1 MDNLVKQKN
10 LLYKKIKL
18 KNAEYNKEIQNIH
31 NDIEL
36 LNDKI
41 YNLCEHKW
49 VHDRPS
55 IYDRMET
62 YCTKCGLYI
71 RST

>member
-18 KNAEYNKEIQNIH
+18 KNAEYNKEIQNIY

-36 LNDKI
+36 LNNKI
-41 YNLCEHKW
+41 YNLC
-49 VHDRPS
+49 
-55 IYDRMET
+55 
-62 YCTKCGLYI
+62 
-71 RST
+71 